1 MKKIKLQEMRLKR
14 EITQDV
20 MANLLDMT
28 QATYSRKERGLTK
41 ITSAEWDRITE
52 VLDADRSE
60 VFEDNFKRDT
70 ISTNFTKRSST
81 IPNSLL
87 DQIAFLTKQNL
98 ELKEKLKKLENQ
110 GN

>member
-41 ITSAEWDRITE
+41 ITVDEWNKIAKILGVDK
-52 VLDADRSE
+52 SE
-60 VFEDNFKRDT
+60 VFEDNSKKDF
-70 ISTNFTKRSST
+70 ISTNFTKQLLT
-81 IPNSLL
+81 IPTGLL
-87 DQIAFLTKQNL
+87 DQIDFLIKENL
-98 ELKEKLKKLENQ
+98 ELKDRLKKFENR
-110 GN
+110 NN

>member
-41 ITSAEWDRITE
+41 ITIEEWNRIAK
-52 VLDADRSE
+52 VLGVDKSE
-60 VFEDNFKRDT
+60 VAEENTKKDS
-70 ISTNFTKRSST
+70 ISTNFTKRFTT

-87 DQIAFLTKQNL
+87 DQIAFLTKENL
-98 ELKEKLKKLENQ
+98 ELKEKLRKFENQ
-110 GN
+110 DN